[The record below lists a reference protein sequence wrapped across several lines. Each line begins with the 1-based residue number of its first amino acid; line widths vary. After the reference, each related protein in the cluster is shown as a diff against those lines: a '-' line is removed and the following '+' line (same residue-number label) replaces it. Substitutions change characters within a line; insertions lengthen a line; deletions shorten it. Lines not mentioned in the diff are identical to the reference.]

1 MRAFSR
7 VLLVLMVVFSV
18 VHAIDFV
25 AYGQKLQNALASVG
39 FGLMAYGTCRDP
51 AYRGCVGPSSYLRLT
66 GGFGGISPRGRQAPR
81 GCRPT
86 AAGRAVG
93 VPRRSPLPAATQSAA

>member
-39 FGLMAYGTCRDP
+39 FGLMAYGTWRDP
-51 AYRGCVGPSSYLRLT
+51 AYRGGGKGGTVARDRLARYLSGAGTVLVIIYFVLKFT
-66 GGFGGISPRGRQAPR
+66 GA
-81 GCRPT
+81 
-86 AAGRAVG
+86 
-93 VPRRSPLPAATQSAA
+93 SA